1 MNMAIGRAPTPFY
14 LEPSCSTL
22 SFNFQPFTHM
32 YAQKPASFVTFS
44 TQVDLRRP
52 FSLLVHS
59 VPACLYVHCMHISH
73 SKYPDFL
80 LTRVIF
86 RKRDREQPQPAMA
99 GAVLVSFFGGDEGEW
114 RVIGVTEV
122 KGETLPLTRSLSVVE
137 TSPKNRPSADQAQYV
152 LRGVLSN
159 LRYTTRDE
167 LKSLVEKGASEPGWL
182 VKVVLR

>member
-1 MNMAIGRAPTPFY
+1 
-14 LEPSCSTL
+14 
-22 SFNFQPFTHM
+22 
-32 YAQKPASFVTFS
+32 
-44 TQVDLRRP
+44 
-52 FSLLVHS
+52 
-59 VPACLYVHCMHISH
+59 
-73 SKYPDFL
+73 
-80 LTRVIF
+80 
-86 RKRDREQPQPAMA
+86 MA

-114 RVIGVTEV
+114 RVIGATEV

-182 VKVVLR
+182 VKVVLRYPLPSY